1 MTTNQE
7 YLKYFPRIDGKVPRA
22 SQRQVINAIEDA
34 YEKGYKNVLLE
45 APVGSGKSAIAI
57 TVASYF
63 GNAHILTPRK
73 SLQNQYWDDFQ
84 KLGNIRLMKGRS
96 SYPCYYYK
104 HFPPKKG
111 TPEYKIREKLLTL
124 TCAEGPC
131 LKDWH
136 RYYSSCTAKAPCPYN
151 LAIDLAN
158 SSEIIVH
165 NFHSFI
171 FQTNFAG
178 RFFPRKLLIIDECHE
193 IEGICRDF
201 ASKSFDIPH
210 LYQDLSKLK
219 EFDFDDWI
227 SWLTLQECYF
237 SDTIPEDLE
246 ALSLISPREEYRNK
260 VAAFSDMKYVFDKG
274 FSNVIQEDYFKRSTK
289 VIFTPVEISALVNN
303 LILDKGKKTLLMSG
317 TIYNKPYFCKTVGL
331 KEEETCFIRI
341 GSSFPVDNRP
351 IYMKPKLMVD
361 TSHKNWDTNFPV
373 MIDKIQEVCEAY
385 PDVKGLIHTP
395 SYRASKEIYDY
406 LKEEGRVLYHDKD
419 DFLSTL
425 EVFYK
430 EKDPF
435 ILLSPVC
442 QQGVDFKDDRARF
455 QIILRVPYLNTSDNF
470 VEYQAQNNFPWYN
483 YQALVLFGQ
492 QIGRVVRSPEDYGDT
507 ILLDSRFPTFVS
519 RNKGQLP
526 KWLMDAIIK

>member
-1 MTTNQE
+1 
-7 YLKYFPRIDGKVPRA
+7 
-22 SQRQVINAIEDA
+22 
-34 YEKGYKNVLLE
+34 
-45 APVGSGKSAIAI
+45 
-57 TVASYF
+57 
-63 GNAHILTPRK
+63 
-73 SLQNQYWDDFQ
+73 
-84 KLGNIRLMKGRS
+84 
-96 SYPCYYYK
+96 
-104 HFPPKKG
+104 
-111 TPEYKIREKLLTL
+111 
-124 TCAEGPC
+124 
-131 LKDWH
+131 
-136 RYYSSCTAKAPCPYN
+136 
-151 LAIDLAN
+151 
-158 SSEIIVH
+158 
-165 NFHSFI
+165 
-171 FQTNFAG
+171 
-178 RFFPRKLLIIDECHE
+178 
-193 IEGICRDF
+193 
-201 ASKSFDIPH
+201 
-210 LYQDLSKLK
+210 
-219 EFDFDDWI
+219 
-227 SWLTLQECYF
+227 
-237 SDTIPEDLE
+237 
-246 ALSLISPREEYRNK
+246 
-260 VAAFSDMKYVFDKG
+260 
-274 FSNVIQEDYFKRSTK
+274 
-289 VIFTPVEISALVNN
+289 
-303 LILDKGKKTLLMSG
+303 
-317 TIYNKPYFCKTVGL
+317 
-331 KEEETCFIRI
+331 
-341 GSSFPVDNRP
+341 
-351 IYMKPKLMVD
+351 MKPKLMVD